1 MPAVLCAP
9 CSPSPLCGGQPPRAA
24 LRRGIHPYKQRP
36 QMGGGWGPGAG
47 WAGHSSGDVVR
58 AGWLYCDPA
67 PTQSGAGRQLEGLDS
82 PSTLRALSAPV
93 SAPHPSV
100 WVARLGV
107 PWISL
112 SWAGCRGLRRCLG
125 TSAVQ
130 GPAVWGRAPP
140 APGVSPG
147 PRRQQATVC
156 LRSLKP
162 VACGLTGLPSR
173 SLSPLWSGDG
183 GAWGAGDGRVGGP
196 ALWGVDVEAGERGA
210 GSSAR
215 AGLRW
220 CRAPRTGRAGTV
232 WSRP

>member
-1 MPAVLCAP
+1 MGRSLLRQRSQSRVAILRP
-9 CSPSPLCGGQPPRAA
+9 CTHPVWGRTTAQGSGQSVHPEGPQCPRFC
-24 LRRGIHPYKQRP
+24 P
-36 QMGGGWGPGAG
+36 
-47 WAGHSSGDVVR
+47 
-58 AGWLYCDPA
+58 
-67 PTQSGAGRQLEGLDS
+67 
-82 PSTLRALSAPV
+82 
-93 SAPHPSV
+93 PHPSV

-107 PWISL
+107 PRTSL

-147 PRRQQATVC
+147 PRRQQAAVC
-156 LRSLKP
+156 LRSPKP

-183 GAWGAGDGRVGGP
+183 GAWGAGNGRVGGP

-215 AGLRW
+215 AGLCW